1 MNLMAPQDERD
12 TLRLS
17 SGIARRAWAEAVALV
32 GTRYR
37 LHGRSAE
44 HGLDCVG
51 LVALAYARAGLRFAP
66 PPDDYRLRGDAMG
79 RAAGLLEQ
87 SGFARIDGGKWLC
100 GDVLLIHVGAGQQH
114 LILGSPHA
122 HIHAHAGLRRV
133 VMTPGAPAGQVLGHW
148 RFAKTY

>member
-1 MNLMAPQDERD
+1 M
-12 TLRLS
+12 
-17 SGIARRAWAEAVALV
+17 ARRAWTAAALLV

-66 PPDDYRLRGDAMG
+66 PPDDYRLRGDA
-79 RAAGLLEQ
+79 RARVAAMLEQ
-87 SGFARIDGGKWLC
+87 SGFARIDGGAWLH
-100 GDVLLIHVGAGQQH
+100 GDVLLVHVGTGQQH
-114 LILGSPHA
+114 LILASPDA

-133 VMTPGAPAGQVLGHW
+133 VLTPGAPAGPALGHW
-148 RFAKTY
+148 RFCKDLLRHK